1 MERSRVLVVDDH
13 ALVREGLVSL
23 LRSIPS
29 VEVVGEADDG
39 LAAVEAVRALQPH
52 VVLMDVAMPR
62 LSGIEATRRIRE
74 GFQQVVVLALSIHED
89 QEYVVR
95 TLEAGASG
103 YVLKSASAA
112 DLATAIAAA
121 RRGDIYLSPRI
132 ARLLVEDYLRRSGP
146 GARAAQPTLTSLDRD
161 LIRLTAEGLP
171 GARIAQVLHMSPR
184 RVYAHRERLL
194 RKLGLHRSADLVR
207 FAIREGLVKT

>member
-62 LSGIEATRRIRE
+62 LSGIEATRRIRDE
-74 GFQQVVVLALSIHED
+74 FQQVVVLALSIHED

-95 TLEAGASG
+95 ALEAGASG

-112 DLATAIAAA
+112 DLTAAIAAA
-121 RRGDIYLSPRI
+121 RRGDIYLSPRV

-146 GARAAQPTLTSLDRD
+146 GARAAQSTLTSLDRE